1 MPPTLLKTARMREL
15 LAKRE
20 QWGKSPGPGRAGFC
34 GAFEDVGHLLQEGD
48 PGQSHSSASFL
59 ARSLRWPWLP
69 PNSPRSLEHGHL
81 LAKEEGL
88 CTGSGFDL
96 GWVVAGGL
104 GVRAP
109 TWPHGS
115 ERAGPWTPGLQE
127 GLFRW
132 TRERLQVACLV
143 QCFADT

>member
-1 MPPTLLKTARMREL
+1 MQFPCPLLSSPDMPPALLKTARMQEL

-20 QWGKSPGPGRAGFC
+20 QWGKSPGSARAGFWR
-34 GAFEDVGHLLQEGD
+34 AFEDVGHLLQEGD

-59 ARSLRWPWLP
+59 AGSLRWPRLP
-69 PNSPRSLEHGHL
+69 PNSTPFFEHDHL

-96 GWVVAGGL
+96 GWVVAAGL

-109 TWPHGS
+109 TWPYG
-115 ERAGPWTPGLQE
+115 R
-127 GLFRW
+127 
-132 TRERLQVACLV
+132 
-143 QCFADT
+143 